1 MRMNKIGL
9 FLILLFPVAALA
21 QKLTL
26 SGTVEGMPDN
36 TKIILLDLEKSSA
49 VLAQTTSKSGSF
61 VLNSKVDGPSILGL
75 MAGDSLKTALFLGND
90 DVKVAGKMQQKMD
103 DWKFTGSKTQDDFS
117 EFQNIFVPKFEQIN
131 QLGIAAQSGTG
142 GDSVT
147 NAMKTVTDDIEKS
160 VDAFIT
166 KHPAS
171 PVSAMVLLSTIGFSD
186 DVALLDK
193 RAGSLSKDVLTTGI
207 GKQLQKAMEEA
218 HFNAVGTV
226 AADFTQ
232 KDAAG
237 KDISLAQFR
246 GKYVLVDFWASWCGP
261 CRRENPNVV
270 KMYNKYKGKNFT
282 VLGVSLDEEKDA
294 WQQAIKKD
302 GLVWTHV
309 SDLKGWENAVA
320 QQYRITAI
328 PRNFLIGPDGKILGK
343 DLRGEELE
351 NKLAEVLGKP

>member
-1 MRMNKIGL
+1 MVM
-9 FLILLFPVAALA
+9 LFPVVAPA

-26 SGTVEGMPDN
+26 NGTIEGMPDN

-49 VLAQTTSKSGSF
+49 VIAQATSKSGSF
-61 VLNSKVDGPSILGL
+61 TLSGKVDGPSILGL

-90 DVKVAGKMQQKMD
+90 DVKVTGKMQQKMD
-103 DWKFTGSKTQDDFS
+103 DWKFTGSKTQDDFT
-117 EFQNIFVPKFEQIN
+117 EFQNLFVPEFERIN
-131 QLGIAAQSGTG
+131 QLGIAQQSGAG
-142 GDSVT
+142 GDSLA
-147 NAMKTVTDDIEKS
+147 NAMKTVTDNIQKN
-160 VDAFIT
+160 VDAFIA

-186 DVALLDK
+186 DFALLEK
-193 RAGSLSKDVLTTGI
+193 RTGSLSKEVMNTGI
-207 GKQLQKAMEEA
+207 GHQLQKAVEEA
-218 HFNAVGTV
+218 RFNAVGTV

-232 KDAAG
+232 KDAAD
-237 KDISLAQFR
+237 KDVSLAQFR

-270 KMYNKYKGKNFT
+270 KMYNKYKNKNFT

-294 WQQAIKKD
+294 WQKAIQKD
-302 GLVWTHV
+302 GLTWTHV

-320 QQYRITAI
+320 QQYHITAI
-328 PRNFLIGPDGKILGK
+328 PRNFLIGPDGKIIGK

-351 NKLAEVLGKP
+351 SKLTEVLGKP